1 MHVEKNVAENLFET
15 IMNTKGESKDNL
27 QARQDLKDLKI
38 KKKLWPVEKNG
49 KITYLEAPFSPTRT
63 EKVLICKTLYD
74 LKVPIGYS
82 ANWKHKISLEDKEFK
97 NLKLHDYH
105 ILMQQLLPVLLMHV
119 FKSHKSLRPAI
130 LQLSIFFNVICSKE
144 VNREELSKM
153 RDKIIEVIC
162 VFEKYFPSSFFVT
175 MTHLVVHLAEEV
187 LICEPVRYRWMYPF
201 ER

>member
-38 KKKLWPVEKNG
+38 KKKLWPIEKNG
-49 KITYLEAPFSPTRT
+49 KITYPEAPFSPTQT

-97 NLKLHDYH
+97 DLKLHNYH
-105 ILMQQLLPVLLMHV
+105 ILMQQLLLVLCIV
-119 FKSHKSLRPAI
+119 FKSHKSLRAAI

-175 MTHLVVHLAEEV
+175 MIHLVVHLAEEV
-187 LICEPVRYRWMYPF
+187 LICGPVRYRWMYPF